1 MRLVEG
7 PDRRSP
13 APGRSA
19 GLPEFTLAE
28 YERTLDGLR
37 GTPLLVD
44 IWASSCGPCREEAP
58 LLASAH
64 ETYDDRVRF
73 VGVDIL
79 DERDSARA
87 FMREVGWTYR
97 SVYDPT
103 RPRPDRAARHAVLR
117 RVR

>member
-1 MRLVEG
+1 MMFRRL
-7 PDRRSP
+7 
-13 APGRSA
+13 A
-19 GLPEFTLAE
+19 
-28 YERTLDGLR
+28 
-37 GTPLLVD
+37 LLID

-79 DERDSARA
+79 EERDSARA

-103 RPRPDRAARHAVLR
+103 GAIRDGLGLIGQPVMLFYDASGELLETWTGPLSEDALSSGLDHILER
-117 RVR
+117 